1 MWVKP
6 GIAGSKGQP
15 DGSPSSPS
23 RARRSPRYRP
33 AMASLEERLLLSTL
47 SAVGSGVGDG
57 TSHLYEINDY
67 ATAPTA
73 VDIGSTGTLIDGF
86 AFDPRNDA
94 AYGVNAG
101 GKELYSIDLQ
111 TGEAGAIGSTGSPG
125 MNALAISSG
134 GTMYAM
140 SGGSTD
146 LYTLNPAT
154 GQATAVFNTGYASSG
169 DLAFAS
175 GNLYLTS
182 SADLVKINLA
192 NDTATAVGPL
202 GVANMFGMGIDSSG
216 AMYGAEGAID
226 ASTAILFGINK
237 TTGAATEIGTIADA
251 SSLGVYGLAFEN
263 SPNPTLTALRAST
276 TSAATGQSVTFTAT
290 VSDLTR
296 AGPTPNGGTVTF
308 SDQGGTIGSATLVNG
323 VAEFTTTG
331 LPAGTDTITASY
343 GGTASFAPSATG
355 TIVTAAGDGTAGY
368 EGDDGPA
375 TSAELN
381 GPWGMAFDTAGDLFF
396 ADSGNNVV
404 REVVKATGDIV
415 TVAGNGKAGYSG
427 DNGPATDAELNG
439 PNSVAVDSAGDLFI
453 SDANNNRIREVVK
466 ATGHII
472 TVAGD
477 GTAGYTGNGG
487 PATDA
492 EINSPRG
499 LAVDS
504 AGDVFFADCLNNVIR
519 AVVKFNGQIIT
530 VAGDGTAGYSGDGGP
545 ATDAELNQPSFV
557 VVDSAGDLFFSDS
570 ANHRVRE
577 VVKSTGDIITYAG
590 NGKAGYS
597 GDNGPATDAELNGP
611 SGLALDPAGDLFIAD
626 TADNVVR
633 EVVAATGDI
642 ITVAGTGT
650 AGYSGDNGPATAA
663 EMNDPGRVAVDT
675 AGDLFIADAKNNR
688 VREVGPAVTVT
699 VSPLTALP
707 TLTALVASTASA
719 PSGQSITFT
728 ATVSDLSAGGPIP
741 NGGTVTFS
749 DQNGTIGSA
758 TLVNGAA
765 TFTTS
770 SLAMGTYTVTAS
782 YGGTADFA
790 ASATGTITTAVGD
803 GTAGYAGDGGPAIA
817 ALLNYP
823 AGMAFDSAGDLFI
836 ADVSNN
842 VIREV
847 VKATDEII
855 TIAGNGTAGYSGDGG
870 PAIDAELNIP
880 RILAFDSQGDLF
892 VTDQFNNVVREITP
906 GTDGLLSDGTITT
919 VAGDGKAGYSGD
931 GGPATDA
938 ELDGPTGLAFD
949 PAGDL
954 FIADQVNNRIR
965 EVVKATGDIVTY
977 AGTGTAGY
985 TGDGGPATDAEI
997 NSPRGIST
1005 DASGDLFIAEWG
1017 NHVIREVVK
1026 LTGDIITVAGD
1037 GKAGFSGDGGPATD
1051 ARLEGPLDVAVDSL
1065 GDVFITDSYTY
1076 RVREVVKATGDII
1089 TVAGDGTFGYSGDG
1103 GPATDAETAP
1113 GGVAVDP
1120 AGDVFITD
1128 VYNNVVREFTTAV
1141 TVTVTQ
1147 AVANQVA
1154 IISDPLT
1161 LIAGVH
1167 GGPITVQLED
1177 ADGDPITSTVAQTIQ
1192 LSTTSSAGA
1201 FYDSAGN
1208 AITSVTI
1215 PAGQSTATFDYADIK
1230 AGTPTITATDSAL
1243 NSSSNQQETVDP
1255 AAASQLVIHTQ
1266 PSSTATAGQAFATQP
1281 VIYEEDQYGNLET
1294 GDNSTVVTASL
1305 ASGSGTLIGTKQ
1317 VTVQRGIASFD
1328 NLEDDTAGTL
1338 TLKFSAGTLP
1348 PVVSDPSTVSPAVPT
1363 SLGVVVNRPPGGIP
1377 VGSKFTV
1384 VATAYD
1390 AYNNVAAS
1398 FNSPV
1403 TLGLASGSAGTL
1415 TGNLTQTASA
1425 GVAKFT
1431 DLSDTTSGS
1440 ISRSTPPVAR

>member
-1 MWVKP
+1 MTVTV
-6 GIAGSKGQP
+6 
-15 DGSPSSPS
+15 SS
-23 RARRSPRYRP
+23 
-33 AMASLEERLLLSTL
+33 
-47 SAVGSGVGDG
+47 
-57 TSHLYEINDY
+57 
-67 ATAPTA
+67 
-73 VDIGSTGTLIDGF
+73 
-86 AFDPRNDA
+86 
-94 AYGVNAG
+94 
-101 GKELYSIDLQ
+101 
-111 TGEAGAIGSTGSPG
+111 
-125 MNALAISSG
+125 
-134 GTMYAM
+134 
-140 SGGSTD
+140 
-146 LYTLNPAT
+146 
-154 GQATAVFNTGYASSG
+154 
-169 DLAFAS
+169 
-175 GNLYLTS
+175 
-182 SADLVKINLA
+182 
-192 NDTATAVGPL
+192 
-202 GVANMFGMGIDSSG
+202 
-216 AMYGAEGAID
+216 
-226 ASTAILFGINK
+226 STAL
-237 TTGAATEIGTIADA
+237 
-251 SSLGVYGLAFEN
+251 
-263 SPNPTLTALRAST
+263 PTLTALRASA
-276 TSAATGQSVTFTAT
+276 TSAVTGQSVTFTAT
-290 VSDLTR
+290 VSDLS
-296 AGPTPNGGTVTF
+296 AGGATPNGGTVTF
-308 SDQGGTIGSATLVNG
+308 SDQGGTIGSATLVNR

-331 LPAGTDTITASY
+331 LAAGTDT
-343 GGTASFAPSATG
+343 
-355 TIVTAAGDGTAGY
+355 VTRRLRRHCGLCPERHRHDRDRRRRRHRRIRGRRRTRHLRRV
-368 EGDDGPA
+368 ERP
-375 TSAELN
+375 L
-381 GPWGMAFDTAGDLFF
+381 GMAFDTAGDLFF

-519 AVVKFNGQIIT
+519 EVVKFNGQIIT

-699 VSPLTALP
+699 VSPSTALP

-1294 GDNSTVVTASL
+1294 GDNGTVVTASL
-1305 ASGSGTLIGTKQ
+1305 ASGSGTLKGTTQ
-1317 VTVQRGIASFD
+1317 VTVAGGVASFN

-1338 TLKFSAGTLP
+1338 TLQFTAGRCRR
-1348 PVVSDPSTVSPAVPT
+1348 SSRFRAPSRPHGRVAGGGRQPAARRHPRGKQVH
-1363 SLGVVVNRPPGGIP
+1363 GGRH
-1377 VGSKFTV
+1377 
-1384 VATAYD
+1384 
-1390 AYNNVAAS
+1390 
-1398 FNSPV
+1398 
-1403 TLGLASGSAGTL
+1403 GL
-1415 TGNLTQTASA
+1415 
-1425 GVAKFT
+1425 
-1431 DLSDTTSGS
+1431 
-1440 ISRSTPPVAR
+1440 